1 MNHPFATDP
10 PDSLSAAA
18 ASSSSSAT
26 MATAAKSVWPLGR
39 KGQGS
44 RDAGGGEAEGGE
56 ALGFDELEVF
66 DLWQRHLGSTLSWLD
81 QRPTQ
86 RSEVL
91 EAIVRLLSGEPTAPV
106 GGRRWV
112 ALPQLGCG
120 GRYVPE
126 AEAAEHHE
134 ASPSAA
140 PPPSPALVA
149 STDGGFGEWLRR
161 LGLG

>member
-1 MNHPFATDP
+1 M
-10 PDSLSAAA
+10 
-18 ASSSSSAT
+18 
-26 MATAAKSVWPLGR
+26 
-39 KGQGS
+39 
-44 RDAGGGEAEGGE
+44 
-56 ALGFDELEVF
+56 F

-86 RSEVL
+86 RSEVRARIRVRELGILVQLTPTPTPAHTPTPTPTYSQVL

-112 ALPQLGCG
+112 VLPQLGCG

-134 ASPSAA
+134 GSPSAA
-140 PPPSPALVA
+140 SPPSPALVA